1 MVGDCRSADYNG
13 AIMTIRVPFSV
24 RTAYWPQDA
33 LQLQQVRRVVFID
46 EQQVPEELEWDADD
60 ALSLHALALDDG
72 GTAIA
77 TGRLLPDGH
86 IGRMAVLREWRRRGV
101 GGAILSW
108 LIGEARARGDRFVQ
122 LNAQTHALDF
132 YAWHGF
138 TVCSEIFIE
147 AGIPH
152 RKMKLTL

>member
-1 MVGDCRSADYNG
+1 
-13 AIMTIRVPFSV
+13 MTIPPPFSL
-24 RTAYWPQDA
+24 RAARWPQDA
-33 LQLQQVRRVVFID
+33 PQLRQVRRVVFIE

-60 ALSLHALALDDG
+60 ALSLHALALDAG

-101 GGAILSW
+101 GSAILQW
-108 LIGEARARGDRFVQ
+108 LVAQARIRGDKAVQ

-132 YAWHGF
+132 YARHGF
-138 TVCSEIFIE
+138 VAEGGIFPD

-152 RKMKLTL
+152 RKMTLTL